1 MSDELKAKVDE
12 QINTLASLNFLTQ
25 AFEALKSNVDIITPI
40 LRADNATKDLAKS
53 IGVSSERFDDIK
65 KSIILTRGEI
75 IGMAGG
81 LEDAAKI
88 QLDFMDSMQTNTTLN
103 EEYAKKMFAIT
114 KVLGVSTKEVSQN
127 FANAGFNMKGA
138 TDAMQITLDVSR
150 KIGVN
155 AQRVSEQVV
164 DNIGKMNQF
173 TFQGGVD
180 GLAKMAAQ
188 AVNLRFNMNQ
198 TLTLADKLFDPE
210 NAIEMAASM
219 QRLGVAQSDLL
230 DPLRLMDLAQNDPAE
245 LQNQLIK
252 MSEQFVQLNA
262 KGQFE
267 IMPGAR
273 RQLMEISKA
282 LGMNYDEITKMAI
295 ASSDLDKKM
304 REISFP
310 KDAISEEDKNLIAN
324 MATLNKDGS
333 GYEVT
338 FRTKTAEGGYETVTK
353 STAELTEDDI
363 KLLGD
368 ASQPKNLEDIAKEQ
382 LTVSEKQ
389 LSALLEIQHR
399 AGYALAPTEI
409 GRTAVKT
416 MEIPPETI
424 GKMTKDVFPF
434 DELINDLNTGS
445 GKLFETLGKTFDVMI
460 GEGGSFEGL
469 IVSLNEMGTSLEE
482 NIGDKGKKA
491 FDSLT
496 ESFKKFTEENKTFGE
511 AFKKISDAIKNLEGG
526 ESPDNNNSSGETKK
540 IPGKDVLIQTLPED
554 SIREVGGNVTVAGTN
569 LDGNMNQPD
578 LNSFKSL
585 FEGYSKNM
593 TDNSPKE
600 IKMSLAVD
608 FNINSTNPNI
618 DTNTLKLALNDS
630 AVMREILLGVE
641 KMGSNLVSGHDSKSS
656 PHNYSPNYGSYS

>member
-1 MSDELKAKVDE
+1 MPLVDELNEMGKE
-12 QINTLASLNFLTQ
+12 QLDKLASLNFFAQTL
-25 AFEALKSNVDIITPI
+25 EVLKSNADIITPI
-40 LRADNATKDLAKS
+40 LKADKATKDLAKS
-53 IGVSSERFDDIK
+53 IGVSSERFDDVK

-75 IGMAGG
+75 TGMAGD
-81 LEDAAKI
+81 LEDAEKI
-88 QLDFMDSMQTNTTLN
+88 QTDFMGSMQTNATLN

-114 KVLGVSTKEVSQN
+114 KVLGLTTKEVSEN

-138 TDAMQITLDVSR
+138 TDSMQITLDVSR

-155 AQRVSEQVV
+155 AKKVSEQVV
-164 DNIGKMNQF
+164 DNIGRMNQF

-198 TLTLADKLFDPE
+198 TLTLAEKLFDPE

-282 LGMNYDEITKMAI
+282 LNMNYEDITKMAI

-324 MATLNKDGS
+324 MATLNKEGS

-353 STAELTEDDI
+353 STTELTEDDI

-382 LTVSEKQ
+382 LTVGEKQ
-389 LSALLEIQHR
+389 LAALLAIQHR
-399 AGYALAPTEI
+399 AGYAIAGTKRGDDTL
-409 GRTAVKT
+409 KT
-416 MEIPPETI
+416 MEFPPDAI
-424 GKMTKDVFPF
+424 SKLVNDVFHF
-434 DELINDLNTGS
+434 DELIYDLNAG
-445 GKLFETLGKTFDVMI
+445 GDKLSKALGKTFDAMI

-469 IVSLNEMGTSLEE
+469 MVSLSNMGNSLEQ

-496 ESFKKFTEENKTFGE
+496 ESFKKFTEENDTFGKV
-511 AFKKISDAIKNLEGG
+511 FKTIYDTIKNIEGG
-526 ESPDNNNSSGETKK
+526 ESTDNNNSSDEKK

-578 LNSFKSL
+578 LSSL
-585 FEGYSKNM
+585 KNLM
-593 TDNSPKE
+593 GEFGRNVVNMSTPIE
-600 IKMSLAVD
+600 HKMSLT
-608 FNINSTNPNI
+608 INLNVNSNTNI
-618 DTNTLKLALNDS
+618 DTNFIKSVLEDG
-630 AVMREILLGVE
+630 AVARQIIGQVESMGQTIVKGYNEKSIPYNYARE
-641 KMGSNLVSGHDSKSS
+641 
-656 PHNYSPNYGSYS
+656 YGFT